1 MKIQRSFLGLG
12 TASKFDDPESERRH
26 KEACKSA
33 LKSRLF
39 SATAGSTVVIDHHG
53 KNDTYHIQVLGKN
66 VAFQF
71 DEDIFQ
77 LENPSTYDYNKD
89 F

>member
-12 TASKFDDPESERRH
+12 TASKFDDLENEKRY

-39 SATAGSTVVIDHHG
+39 SATAGSTVGIDHHG
-53 KNDTYHIQVLGKN
+53 KNDTYHIRVLGKN

-71 DEDIFQ
+71 DEDIF
-77 LENPSTYDYNKD
+77 
-89 F
+89 